1 MSVTAVDKKKI
12 GKELA
17 KFRAKEKR
25 SLRDVASEC
34 EISHSSLSDFEKGVI
49 LPSECVLIKIVTAL
63 QVPIDKQHKLFDLYA
78 RVKGTAPPDI
88 AESLKDNTELIL
100 KVRDLIQKNTG
111 ERNITEVCQ
120 ATSEMEEK
128 EDE

>member
-1 MSVTAVDKKKI
+1 MDKKKI
-12 GKELA
+12 GRELA

-34 EISHSSLSDFEKGVI
+34 DISHASLSDFEKGVI

-78 RVKGTAPPDI
+78 SVKGTAPPDI
-88 AESLKDNTELIL
+88 AKSLKDNTELIL
-100 KVRDLIQKNTG
+100 KVRNLIQKNTG
-111 ERNITEVCQ
+111 GRSIPEICQ
-120 ATSEMEEK
+120 ATSVMEEK